1 MEQLWT
7 SMEIKPVIG
16 KGKVV
21 NMRKIQ
27 VVTDYELYKY
37 EELDSKGKEKAKQ
50 KYLDGQDE
58 YEFTDM
64 VEADTTLVFPNSK
77 LKVQYSLSYCQG
89 DGLSVYGKLAFE
101 DIFNILKGN
110 SYPTLVE
117 GIEPFTE
124 KEIKTLRFYASEEGT
139 LNVDINRR
147 YPFFRDWCY
156 NFADDWIDTFEGG
169 GLSSI
174 KTDLIYRFEKTV
186 KTIMQRYCK
195 EWEKEG
201 YQFFYE
207 IDDESMEEI
216 SEANGWEYLAD
227 GTLYVA

>member
-1 MEQLWT
+1 
-7 SMEIKPVIG
+7 
-16 KGKVV
+16 
-21 NMRKIQ
+21 MRKIQ

-37 EELDSKGKEKAKQ
+37 EELDSKGKEKAKR

-77 LKVQYSLSYCQG
+77 LKVQYSLSYSQG
-89 DGLSVYGKLAFE
+89 DGLSVYGSLDFE

-110 SYPTLVE
+110 DYPSLVE
-117 GIEPFTE
+117 GIDLFTE
-124 KEIKTLRFYASEEGT
+124 KEIKTLRFYANEEEA
-139 LNVDINRR
+139 LNVDVVGR
-147 YPFFRDWCY
+147 YPFFREWVYD
-156 NFADDWIDTFEGG
+156 FAEDWIDTFEGD

-195 EWEKEG
+195 EWEDAG
-201 YQFFYE
+201 YKFFYE

-216 SEANGWEYLAD
+216 SEANNWEYLAD

>member
-1 MEQLWT
+1 
-7 SMEIKPVIG
+7 
-16 KGKVV
+16 
-21 NMRKIQ
+21 MRKIQ

-37 EELDSKGKEKAKQ
+37 EELDSKGKEKAKR
-50 KYLDGQDE
+50 KYLDEQDE

-101 DIFNILKGN
+101 DIFNILNGN
-110 SYPTLVE
+110 GYPTLVE

-124 KEIKTLRFYASEEGT
+124 KEIKTLRFYAGEEGA

-147 YPFFRDWCY
+147 YPFFCDWCY
-156 NFADDWIDTFEGG
+156 NFADDWIDTFESD

>member
-7 SMEIKPVIG
+7 SMEIKPGIW

-27 VVTDYELYKY
+27 VVTEYELYKY
-37 EELDSKGKEKAKQ
+37 EELNSEAKEKAKRN
-50 KYLDGQDE
+50 YLDNLEPAQ
-58 YEFTDM
+58 FTDE
-64 VEADTTLVFPNSK
+64 VETDLKTVFPGSD
-77 LKVQYSLSYCQG
+77 LKVQYSLNHLQG
-89 DGLSVYGKLAFE
+89 DGLSVYGSLDFE
-101 DIFNILKGN
+101 DIFNILNGN
-110 SYPTLVE
+110 DHPSLIE
-117 GIEPFTE
+117 GIAHFAE

-139 LNVDINRR
+139 LNVDINWR
-147 YPFFRDWCY
+147 YSFFCDWCY
-156 NFADDWIDTFEGG
+156 NFADDWIDTFESD

-201 YQFFYE
+201 YQFFCE

-216 SEANGWEYLAD
+216 SEAVGWEYLAD

>member
-1 MEQLWT
+1 
-7 SMEIKPVIG
+7 
-16 KGKVV
+16 
-21 NMRKIQ
+21 MRKIQ

-37 EELDSKGKEKAKQ
+37 EELDSKGKEKAKR

-77 LKVQYSLSYCQG
+77 LKVQYSLSYSQG
-89 DGLSVYGKLAFE
+89 DGLSVYGSLDFE

-110 SYPTLVE
+110 DYPSLTESIV
-117 GIEPFTE
+117 PFTE
-124 KEIKTLRFYASEEGT
+124 KEIKTLRFYANEEEA
-139 LNVDINRR
+139 LNVDVVGR
-147 YPFFRDWCY
+147 YPFFREWVYD
-156 NFADDWIDTFEGG
+156 FAEDWIDTFEGD

-195 EWEKEG
+195 EWEDAG
-201 YQFFYE
+201 YKFFYE

-216 SEANGWEYLAD
+216 SEANNWEYLAD

>member
-1 MEQLWT
+1 
-7 SMEIKPVIG
+7 MEIKPVIG

-37 EELDSKGKEKAKQ
+37 EELDSKGKEKAKR

-89 DGLSVYGKLAFE
+89 DGLSIYGKLAFE

-110 SYPTLVE
+110 GYPTLVE

-124 KEIKTLRFYASEEGT
+124 KEIETLKDYIDTDEFLEIDNNG
-139 LNVDINRR
+139 R
-147 YPFFRDWCY
+147 YPFFRENAYD
-156 NFADDWIDTFEGG
+156 FVDDWIDIFESY
-169 GLSSI
+169 GLSGI
-174 KTDLIYRFEKTV
+174 DTGLLHRFEYTI

>member
-1 MEQLWT
+1 
-7 SMEIKPVIG
+7 
-16 KGKVV
+16 
-21 NMRKIQ
+21 MRKIQ

-37 EELDSKGKEKAKQ
+37 EELDSKGKEKAKR

-77 LKVQYSLSYCQG
+77 LKVQYSLSYSQG
-89 DGLSVYGKLAFE
+89 DGLSVYGSLDFE

-110 SYPTLVE
+110 DYPSLVE
-117 GIEPFTE
+117 GIDLFTE
-124 KEIKTLRFYASEEGT
+124 KEIKTLRFYANENGS
-139 LNVDINRR
+139 LNVDVVGR
-147 YPFFRDWCY
+147 YPFFREWVYD
-156 NFADDWIDTFEGG
+156 FAEDWIDTFEGD

-195 EWEKEG
+195 EWEDAG
-201 YQFFYE
+201 YKFFYE

-216 SEANGWEYLAD
+216 SEANNWEYLAD

>member
-1 MEQLWT
+1 
-7 SMEIKPVIG
+7 
-16 KGKVV
+16 
-21 NMRKIQ
+21 MRKIQ

-37 EELDSKGKEKAKQ
+37 EELDSKGKEKAKR
-50 KYLDGQDE
+50 KYLDEQDE

-77 LKVQYSLSYCQG
+77 LKVQYSLSYSQG
-89 DGLSVYGKLAFE
+89 DGLSVYGFLDFE

-110 SYPTLVE
+110 DYPSLVE
-117 GIEPFTE
+117 GIDPFTE
-124 KEIKTLRFYASEEGT
+124 KEIKTLRFYANEEEG
-139 LNVDINRR
+139 LNVDVVGR
-147 YPFFRDWCY
+147 YPFFREWVYD
-156 NFADDWIDTFEGG
+156 FAEDWIDTFEGD

-174 KTDLIYRFEKTV
+174 KTDLIYRFEKAV

-195 EWEKEG
+195 EWEDAG
-201 YQFFYE
+201 YKFFYE

>member
-1 MEQLWT
+1 
-7 SMEIKPVIG
+7 
-16 KGKVV
+16 
-21 NMRKIQ
+21 MRKIQ

-37 EELDSKGKEKAKQ
+37 EELDSKGKEKAKR

-77 LKVQYSLSYCQG
+77 LKVQYSLSYSQG
-89 DGLSVYGKLAFE
+89 DGLSVYGSLDFE

-110 SYPTLVE
+110 DYPSLTESIV
-117 GIEPFTE
+117 PFTE
-124 KEIKTLRFYASEEGT
+124 KEIKTLRFYETLMFYANENGS
-139 LNVDINRR
+139 LNVDVVGR
-147 YPFFRDWCY
+147 YPFFREWVYD
-156 NFADDWIDTFEGG
+156 FAEDWIDTFEGD

-174 KTDLIYRFEKTV
+174 KTDLIYRFEKAV

-195 EWEKEG
+195 EWEDAG
-201 YQFFYE
+201 YKFFYE

-216 SEANGWEYLAD
+216 SEANNWEYLAD

>member
-1 MEQLWT
+1 
-7 SMEIKPVIG
+7 
-16 KGKVV
+16 
-21 NMRKIQ
+21 MRKIQ

-37 EELDSKGKEKAKQ
+37 EELDSKGKEKAKR

-64 VEADTTLVFPNSK
+64 VEADTTLVFPNSE
-77 LKVQYSLSYCQG
+77 LKVQYSLSYSQG
-89 DGLSVYGKLAFE
+89 DGLSVYGSLDFE

-110 SYPTLVE
+110 DYPTLIE
-117 GIEPFTE
+117 GIDPFTE
-124 KEIKTLRFYASEEGT
+124 KEIKTLRFYANENGS

-147 YPFFRDWCY
+147 YPFFCDWCY
-156 NFADDWIDTFEGG
+156 NFADDWIDTFESD

>member
-1 MEQLWT
+1 
-7 SMEIKPVIG
+7 
-16 KGKVV
+16 
-21 NMRKIQ
+21 MRKIQ

-37 EELDSKGKEKAKQ
+37 EELDSKGKEKAKR

-77 LKVQYSLSYCQG
+77 LKVQYSLSYSQG
-89 DGLSVYGKLAFE
+89 NGLSVYGSLDFE

-110 SYPTLVE
+110 DYPSLVE
-117 GIEPFTE
+117 GIDLFTE
-124 KEIKTLRFYASEEGT
+124 KEIKTLRFYANENGS
-139 LNVDINRR
+139 LNVDVVGR
-147 YPFFRDWCY
+147 YPFFREWVYD
-156 NFADDWIDTFEGG
+156 FAEDWIDTFEGD

-195 EWEKEG
+195 EWEDAG
-201 YQFFYE
+201 YKFFYE

-216 SEANGWEYLAD
+216 SEANNWEYLAD

>member
-1 MEQLWT
+1 
-7 SMEIKPVIG
+7 
-16 KGKVV
+16 
-21 NMRKIQ
+21 MRKIQ

-37 EELDSKGKEKAKQ
+37 EELDSKGKEKAKR

-77 LKVQYSLSYCQG
+77 LKVQYSLSYSQG
-89 DGLSVYGKLAFE
+89 DGLSVYGSLDFE

-110 SYPTLVE
+110 DYPSLVE
-117 GIEPFTE
+117 GIDLFTE
-124 KEIKTLRFYASEEGT
+124 KEIKTLRFYANEEEA
-139 LNVDINRR
+139 LNVDVVGR
-147 YPFFRDWCY
+147 YPFFREWVYD
-156 NFADDWIDTFEGG
+156 FAEDWIDTFEGD

-174 KTDLIYRFEKTV
+174 KTDLIYRFEKAV

-195 EWEKEG
+195 EWEDAG
-201 YQFFYE
+201 YKFFYE

-216 SEANGWEYLAD
+216 SEANNWEYLAD

>member
-1 MEQLWT
+1 
-7 SMEIKPVIG
+7 
-16 KGKVV
+16 
-21 NMRKIQ
+21 MRKIQ

-37 EELDSKGKEKAKQ
+37 EELDSKGKEKAKR

-89 DGLSVYGKLAFE
+89 DGLSVYGSLDFE

-110 SYPTLVE
+110 GYPSLTE
-117 GIEPFTE
+117 GIAPFAE
-124 KEIKTLRFYASEEGT
+124 KEIKALRFYASEEGA

-147 YPFFRDWCY
+147 YPFFCDWCY
-156 NFADDWIDTFEGG
+156 NFADDWIDTFEGD

-195 EWEKEG
+195 EWEDAG
-201 YQFFYE
+201 YKFFYE
-207 IDDESMEEI
+207 IDDESIGEI
-216 SEANGWEYLAD
+216 SEANGWEYLVD

>member
-1 MEQLWT
+1 
-7 SMEIKPVIG
+7 
-16 KGKVV
+16 
-21 NMRKIQ
+21 MRKIQ

-37 EELDSKGKEKAKQ
+37 EELDSKGKEKAKR
-50 KYLDGQDE
+50 KYLDEQDE

-89 DGLSVYGKLAFE
+89 DGVSVYGKLAFE

-110 SYPTLVE
+110 GYPTLVE

-147 YPFFRDWCY
+147 YPWISYTEHELGFLGKKCPVCGYRYGTAWIKEDVPQEVIDWL
-156 NFADDWIDTFEGG
+156 FALPDARTRPAW
-169 GLSSI
+169 
-174 KTDLIYRFEKTV
+174 V
-186 KTIMQRYCK
+186 
-195 EWEKEG
+195 
-201 YQFFYE
+201 
-207 IDDESMEEI
+207 
-216 SEANGWEYLAD
+216 
-227 GTLYVA
+227 

>member
-1 MEQLWT
+1 
-7 SMEIKPVIG
+7 
-16 KGKVV
+16 
-21 NMRKIQ
+21 MRKIQ

-37 EELDSKGKEKAKQ
+37 EELDSKGKEKAKR
-50 KYLDGQDE
+50 KYLDRQEE

-77 LKVQYSLSYCQG
+77 LKVQYSLSYSQG
-89 DGLSVYGKLAFE
+89 DGLSVYGSLDFE

-110 SYPTLVE
+110 DYPSLVE
-117 GIEPFTE
+117 GIDLFTE
-124 KEIKTLRFYASEEGT
+124 KEIKTLRFYANENGS
-139 LNVDINRR
+139 LNVDVVGR
-147 YPFFRDWCY
+147 YPFFREWVYD
-156 NFADDWIDTFEGG
+156 FAEDWIDTFEGD

-195 EWEKEG
+195 EWEDAG
-201 YQFFYE
+201 YKFFYE

-216 SEANGWEYLAD
+216 SEANNWEYLAD